1 VGNERDGG
9 HHRGWWEISGW
20 AKSVVGGKES
30 PMRCPIGISE
40 GRRKS
45 SGGGRQGGKVG
56 GDLGYA

>member
-1 VGNERDGG
+1 MVGDIRLGEVGG
-9 HHRGWWEISGW
+9 
-20 AKSVVGGKES
+20 GGKES